1 MNNLA
6 VSLLFPIFYTGIFFS
21 INILSYH
28 IETLDSQSVTI
39 TLEWDGEHDENENTL
54 FRNSIQEDFVN
65 KDFKMMY
72 PIGIQNSY
80 PSIDSSVYSPPPE
93 I

>member
-6 VSLLFPIFYTGIFFS
+6 VSLLFPILYTGIFFS

-39 TLEWDGEHDENENTL
+39 TLEWDGEHDENENTW

>member
-1 MNNLA
+1 MNNLT
-6 VSLLFPIFYTGIFFS
+6 VSLLFPILYTGVFFS

-72 PIGIQNSY
+72 SIGIQNSY

>member
-1 MNNLA
+1 MNNLT
-6 VSLLFPIFYTGIFFS
+6 VSLLFPILYTGVFFS

-39 TLEWDGEHDENENTL
+39 TLEWDGEHDENENTW

-72 PIGIQNSY
+72 SIGIQNSY